1 MLVSMKNICKDYAL
15 GKNSSVPVLRNVS
28 LSVEEGDFLAIMGPS
43 GSGKT
48 TLMNLIGC
56 LDTPTSGEYTLD
68 GENVTKLSENRL
80 SEIRNRNIGFV
91 FQHFYLL
98 PRLTAIENVCLP
110 MVYAGVPKKE
120 RLERAKEALRTVGL
134 EDRMNFRPSQL
145 SGGQSQRV
153 AIARAISMKP
163 KLVLADE
170 PTGALDSASGAQVME
185 LFRKLN
191 EAGTTVLV
199 ITHEQAVADCMNK
212 TYHILDGQ
220 IRETEGNA

>member
-220 IRETEGNA
+220 IRETEGNP

>member
-15 GKNSSVPVLRNVS
+15 GKSSVPVLRNIS
-28 LSVEEGDFLAIMGPS
+28 LNIEEGDFLAIMGPS

-56 LDTPTSGEYTLD
+56 LDTPTSGEYSLD
-68 GENVTKLSENRL
+68 GETVTKLSEGRL
-80 SEIRNRNIGFV
+80 SEIRNKKIGFV
-91 FQHFYLL
+91 FQNFYLL

-120 RLERAKEALRTVGL
+120 RIERAKEALKTVGL
-134 EDRMNFRPSQL
+134 EDRMNFKPNPL

-170 PTGALDSASGAQVME
+170 PTGALDSVSGAQVME
-185 LFRKLN
+185 LFKQLN
-191 EAGTTVLV
+191 DAGTTVLV
-199 ITHEQAVADCMNK
+199 ITHEQAVADCMKK
-212 TYHILDGQ
+212 TYHIFDGQ
-220 IRETEGNA
+220 IRETEEQS